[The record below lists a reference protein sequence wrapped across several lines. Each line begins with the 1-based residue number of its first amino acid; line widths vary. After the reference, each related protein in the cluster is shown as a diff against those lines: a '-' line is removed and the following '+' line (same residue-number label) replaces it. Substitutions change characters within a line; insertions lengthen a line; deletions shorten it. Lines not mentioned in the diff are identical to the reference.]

1 MVDLAKVEGLTP
13 EQQAALSALFDSE
26 VGGLKS
32 KVEELLSEKKSVSA
46 KAHETESALEE
57 ARKAALSAEE
67 QKLMMQGKYEEAQ
80 ALREK
85 ERAELVAKANAEAEK
100 AKGALES
107 MYRGTA
113 LNQAKSLIH
122 DDYKD
127 FTEARLE
134 RMIHLEYGEDGS
146 AQTVYKDGDKVIA
159 TNVDEFKSW
168 ASEQP
173 TWQKVLNGVNSSG
186 AGTTQSSSGGATNG
200 GKKYSEMSLQ
210 EQVAFNSSK

>member
-1 MVDLAKVEGLTP
+1 MVDFTKVEGLTP
-13 EQQAALSALFDSE
+13 EQQTALTSMFDSE

-67 QKLMMQGKYEEAQ
+67 RRLLAEGKYEEAQ
-80 ALREK
+80 KLREV
-85 ERAELVAKANAEAEK
+85 ERAELVAKANQEAEK
-100 AKGALES
+100 SKGALES

-134 RMIHLEYGEDGS
+134 KMIHLEYDESG
-146 AQTVYKDGDKVIA
+146 AAKTVYKDGDKVIA

-186 AGTTQSSSGGATNG
+186 AGVTQSNGGAMQGNTTQSALEARLRASGI
-200 GKKYSEMSLQ
+200 S
-210 EQVAFNSSK
+210 